1 MIRNETE
8 DFLKK
13 EVNRLYEVIEETV
26 PMAADGGRLEN
37 DIYGKMPEIG
47 WGRLTKLFMRT

>member
-1 MIRNETE
+1 MIRSKTE
-8 DFLKK
+8 DFFKK

-26 PMAADGGRLEN
+26 PMAADGGRLGD

-47 WGRLTKLFMRT
+47 WGRLTKLFLHT